1 VITAARPVG
10 DSRRFLAVVVSVAIT
25 TVACAREAPRQS
37 THTTRQAV
45 ASLRLGMSEHE
56 VTAILGEPVSRLA
69 ASNGSVDRVVSHY
82 SEAGGWRVPG
92 IHTRFFRTGFTM
104 FVEFRS
110 GRLSEA
116 WLNDP
121 DKGVC
126 ACVPDRC
133 APDWAT
139 QCG

>member
-1 VITAARPVG
+1 MITAARPIG
-10 DSRRFLAVVVSVAIT
+10 DSRTVLAVVLSVAIT
-25 TVACAREAPRQS
+25 TAACAREAPRQS
-37 THTTRQAV
+37 THATRQAV

-56 VTAILGEPVSRLA
+56 VAAILGEPVSRLA
-69 ASNGSVDRVVSHY
+69 SSNSSADRVVSHY

-92 IHTRFFRTGFTM
+92 VHSRFFRTGFTM
-104 FVEFRS
+104 FVEVRS

-121 DKGVC
+121 GKGVC
-126 ACVPDRC
+126 ACVPGRC
-133 APDWAT
+133 APDWAA